1 MKLLTFIETS
11 FFTKA
16 VKELF
21 TDDEYQQIQ
30 KELLNDPEKGD
41 LIQGTGGLRKIRFGR
56 NSGKS
61 SGVRILYYYT
71 DEHGRIYMFAVYPK
85 SVKDNITSAEKQVFK
100 SLISILK
107 QELKSGQ
114 TTIQ

>member
-11 FFTKA
+11 IFTKA

-21 TDDEYQQIQ
+21 DDEEYRKIQ
-30 KELLNDPEKGD
+30 LEMLNDPEKGD
-41 LIQGTGGLRKIRFGR
+41 IIQGTGGLRKIRFGR

-61 SGVRILYYYT
+61 SGVRFLYYYA
-71 DEHGRIYMFAVYPK
+71 DDHGRIYLIALYPK
-85 SVKDNITSAEKQVFK
+85 SVKDSITNAEKAVFK
-100 SLISILK
+100 KLLAILK

-114 TTIQ
+114 TII

>member
-1 MKLLTFIETS
+1 MRLLTFIETS

-16 VKELF
+16 IKELF
-21 TDDEYQQIQ
+21 DDDEYQQIQ
-30 KELLNDPEKGD
+30 KELLNNPEKGD

-71 DEHGRIYMFAVYPK
+71 DEHGRIYLFAVYPK
-85 SVKDNITSAEKQVFK
+85 SVKDNITNAESKYSK
-100 SLISILK
+100 P
-107 QELKSGQ
+107 
-114 TTIQ
+114 